1 MAANESR
8 FDVLYFSE
16 LANGEK
22 LHQYKLKEYKQT
34 LMLNYLKVIDRLQI
48 PLYDISKFWKKVEI
62 VKFITTA
69 LKSILKWVK
78 LQSLVANCCKTRKI

>member
-1 MAANESR
+1 MAAKESR
-8 FDVLYFSE
+8 FDVLYFSK

-48 PLYDISKFWKKVEI
+48 PLYDISNGPI
-62 VKFITTA
+62 P
-69 LKSILKWVK
+69 
-78 LQSLVANCCKTRKI
+78 

>member
-8 FDVLYFSE
+8 FDVLYLKLPK

-34 LMLNYLKVIDRLQI
+34 LMLNYLKVTDRLQI
-48 PLYDISKFWKKVEI
+48 LY
-62 VKFITTA
+62 
-69 LKSILKWVK
+69 
-78 LQSLVANCCKTRKI
+78 